1 MAKNNTETEQM
12 DLDVLSFAETTEIV
26 KASVQSNQPITI
38 EGSPGV
44 GKTAMMHM
52 IGKEL
57 TMPVETL
64 ILSQCEPTDIG
75 GYPIAQ
81 PNGSVDRLPLGAIKK
96 ACDGPVILFLD
107 ELTTAPPAVQ
117 AASLRLIHE
126 RVAGDRELHPGTR
139 LVAAQNPVNEAA
151 GGYEAALP
159 LVGRVTRVKM
169 IPKYDEIQEYFLNLI
184 PAEGGGHARVLSRD
198 FAITLGSRTNLVQ
211 LKPPGGSSTSGQP
224 WAAPRAWERAIRLGG
239 QILDNAK
246 VPLDAPYIEDDKT
259 NRLFYAALAG
269 NLGADSATAFVA
281 LRKLRDRLPT
291 VKEILKAPDTV
302 KVPSEDEV
310 ELHVAALGVVSTVAE
325 TDPCA
330 AMVYAAR
337 LQQEISTA
345 ALRMLGKFPNRSNT
359 SPWFE
364 KSEQAL
370 KKIILGIANA
380 VQRNYKASQTR

>member
-1 MAKNNTETEQM
+1 MAKNATANDQA

-44 GKTAMMHM
+44 GKTAMMHI
-52 IGKEL
+52 IGKDLNME
-57 TMPVETL
+57 VETL

-96 ACDGPVILFLD
+96 ACDAPVILFLD

-126 RVAGDRELHPGTR
+126 RVAGDRKLHEGTR
-139 LVAAQNPVNEAA
+139 LVAAQNPVSEAA

-169 IPKYDEIQEYFLNLI
+169 IPRYEEIQEYFMNLI
-184 PAEGGGHARVLSRD
+184 SEPSHARVLARD
-198 FAITLGSRTNLVQ
+198 FAVTLGSRTNLVQ
-211 LKPPGGSSTSGQP
+211 LKPPGGSSISGQP
-224 WAAPRAWERAIRLGG
+224 WAAPRAWERAVRLAG

-246 VPLDAPYIEDDKT
+246 VPLDAPYIDSEAT

-269 NLGADSATAFVA
+269 NLGPDAATAFVA

-291 VKEILKAPDTV
+291 VKEILKAPDTA
-302 KVPSEDEV
+302 KVPSESEI
-310 ELHVAALGVVSTVAE
+310 ELHVAALGVVAAVAE
-325 TDPCA
+325 IDGA
-330 AMVYAAR
+330 AALVYTSR
-337 LQQEISTA
+337 LQQEIATA
-345 ALRMLGKFPNRSNT
+345 ALRMLGRNSKRSES
-359 SPWFE
+359 SPWYAA
-364 KSEQAL
+364 STAAL
-370 KKIILGIANA
+370 KKIVLGIAGA
-380 VQRNYKASQTR
+380 VHRNYNASQPK